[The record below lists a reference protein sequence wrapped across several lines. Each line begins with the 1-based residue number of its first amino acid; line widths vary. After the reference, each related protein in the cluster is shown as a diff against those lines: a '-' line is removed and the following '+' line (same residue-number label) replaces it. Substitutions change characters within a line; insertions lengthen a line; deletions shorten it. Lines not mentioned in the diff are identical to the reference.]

1 MWIVRLALR
10 RPYTFVVAAILLL
23 IVGAAAILRTSTDI
37 FPNIDIPV
45 VSILFGYSGLSPEE
59 MSDRIVYNFERSLT
73 TTVNDIEHIESQS
86 LPGRAIVKVFF
97 QPGVQISI
105 AVAQVTAIAQSS
117 IHSMPPGTNPPFII
131 QYNASTVPILQLALS
146 GQGLTEQQLGDLG
159 QNFVRVGLITV
170 PGVAIPYP
178 YGGKQRQ
185 IQVDLNTQA
194 MQAKG
199 LSPLDV
205 VNAVDA
211 QNLILPAGTAKIGS
225 YEYQV
230 DMNGAPQTIQELN
243 DLPIKQVGNSTIYIH
258 DVANVRDGYPPQTNI
273 VRVDGERSALISV
286 LKSGD
291 VSTLDIIANVK
302 KMLPKIEAGLPPQ
315 LKIEPLSDQ
324 SIFVKASINGVLR
337 EGAIAACLTGLMILI
352 FLGSWRSTLII
363 AVSIPLSVLTSII
376 VLSALGQT
384 INIMTLGGLALAVGI
399 LVDDATVAIENINR
413 NLDQGKEIV
422 QSILDG
428 SQQIAMPALVST
440 LSICI
445 VFVPMFF
452 LSGVAKYLFV
462 PLAEAVVFAMLAS
475 YLLSR
480 TLVPTMAR
488 YMLVERTEEQRRE
501 QTQKSRN
508 PFVRMQARF
517 EEGFDRFRERYHR
530 ILQGAIQR
538 RKLFA
543 ICFLGRV
550 PSVICAAAIGRRG
563 FFPERR

>member
-23 IVGAAAILRTSTDI
+23 IVGTAAILRTSTDI

-45 VSILFGYSGLSPEE
+45 VSILFNYGGLSPEE
-59 MSDRIVYNFERSLT
+59 VSDRIVYNFERSLT

-117 IHSMPPGTNPPFII
+117 VHSMPPGTNPPFII
-131 QYNASTVPILQLALS
+131 EYNASTVPILQLALS
-146 GQGLTEQQLGDLG
+146 GQGLTEQQLGDLA

-170 PGVAIPYP
+170 PGVSVPYP

-205 VNAVDA
+205 VNAVNT

-258 DVANVRDGYPPQTNI
+258 DVANVRDGNPPQTNI
-273 VRVDGERSALISV
+273 VRVDGERAALLSI

-315 LKIEPLSDQ
+315 LRIEPLSDQ
-324 SIFVKASINGVLR
+324 SIFVKASISGVLR

-399 LVDDATVAIENINR
+399 LVDDATVTIENINR

-452 LSGVAKYLFV
+452 LS
-462 PLAEAVVFAMLAS
+462 
-475 YLLSR
+475 
-480 TLVPTMAR
+480 
-488 YMLVERTEEQRRE
+488 
-501 QTQKSRN
+501 
-508 PFVRMQARF
+508 
-517 EEGFDRFRERYHR
+517 
-530 ILQGAIQR
+530 
-538 RKLFA
+538 
-543 ICFLGRV
+543 
-550 PSVICAAAIGRRG
+550 
-563 FFPERR
+563 